1 MKTFTFVGKITI
13 FVETEFSFLNI
24 KLEIWQE

>member
-13 FVETEFSFLNI
+13 FVNLSFHFLNI

>member
-1 MKTFTFVGKITI
+1 MKTFTFVEKITI